1 MKTHKTGVGRSKA
14 ALAALG
20 VLIGLAGTARAGTS
34 DALTV
39 TITPTAAYSVTVTT
53 TNVVLNLGSVGL
65 NTSTQ
70 TVRPSTI
77 TVTSSYA
84 QTNLQ
89 MQGIMAGA
97 GTPWTFASNTAS
109 LGNNQLATWAV
120 FTDTSVTV
128 APAQGANY
136 FVGTVPGAAGSD
148 VVDTTQRNIGGVAG
162 TGLFITGTT
171 GSAGYK
177 QMTNLPPNTVDL
189 PASRAHLWT
198 YFTLPP
204 TTTDNNA
211 KLVTFVITAGP

>member
-1 MKTHKTGVGRSKA
+1 MKTQTKFAGRLKA
-14 ALAALG
+14 AFAALG
-20 VLIGLAGTARAGTS
+20 VLLGLVGSASAGTS

-39 TITPTAAYSVTVTT
+39 TITPMAAYSVTVTT

-120 FTDTSVTV
+120 FTDTSMASV
-128 APAQGANY
+128 PAQGADY

-148 VVDTTQRNIGGVAG
+148 VVDTTQRNVGGVAG
-162 TGLFITGTT
+162 TGLFITGTAA
-171 GSAGYK
+171 SAGYK
-177 QMTNLPPNTVDL
+177 QMTNLPPNSVDL
-189 PASRAHLWT
+189 AASRAHMWL
-198 YFTLPP
+198 YFTLPL